1 MVRKAA
7 GWTSTVI
14 WHTATMP
21 ARFSGHEDWSLGNFP
36 VEPPPGGT
44 IFRVVEFPPESA
56 RAAAGDNRQILA
68 ELGLA
73 AHAGGEAH
81 RSMHRTRTLDYCVV
95 IRGEIDMILEDGEVH
110 LAAGDVLV
118 QQGTLHAFIN
128 RSDAPCLIAAVLV
141 DARPT
146 EGEAL

>member
-1 MVRKAA
+1 
-7 GWTSTVI
+7 
-14 WHTATMP
+14 
-21 ARFSGHEDWSLGNFP
+21 
-36 VEPPPGGT
+36 
-44 IFRVVEFPPESA
+44 
-56 RAAAGDNRQILA
+56 
-68 ELGLA
+68 
-73 AHAGGEAH
+73 
-81 RSMHRTRTLDYCVV
+81 MHRTRTLDYCVV